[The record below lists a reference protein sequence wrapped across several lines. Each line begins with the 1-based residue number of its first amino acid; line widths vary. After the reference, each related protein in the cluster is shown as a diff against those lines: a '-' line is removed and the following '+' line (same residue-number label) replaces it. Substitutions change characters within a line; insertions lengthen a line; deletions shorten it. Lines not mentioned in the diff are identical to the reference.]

1 MTDADTRQ
9 RSAEFR
15 VCGLVPLFNNGDTVA
30 GVVAALR
37 IHVPTVIVVDDG
49 STDGGPARLATH
61 PDLSGLILVLHA
73 RNRGKGAAVQTGAA
87 RARAL
92 GFTHVLQ
99 MDADAQHDA
108 ADIPKFLAAS
118 RAEPLAVLAGER
130 LFDENAPGSSRFG
143 RRFGM
148 FWYDL
153 ETRHHPLTDTQCGYR
168 VYPLSLFDA
177 LPTMGPRMEFDVE
190 VLVRAVW
197 AGLPVRG
204 IPTHVRYGLPG
215 EHRSHFRP
223 FRDNVRMTWL
233 HTRLSL
239 GALVRSLPGGRRW
252 GTGRRV
258 SA

>member
-1 MTDADTRQ
+1 MTGTDASQ
-9 RSAEFR
+9 APAEFR
-15 VCGLVPLFNNGDTVA
+15 ICGLVPLFNNGDTVA

-37 IHVPTVIVVDDG
+37 VHVPTVIVVDDG
-49 STDGGPARLATH
+49 STDGGPSHLATH
-61 PDLSGLILVLHA
+61 PDLRGLILVLHD
-73 RNRGKGAAVQTGAA
+73 RNRGKGAAVQTGVV

-108 ADIPKFLAAS
+108 ADIPTFLAAS
-118 RAEPLAVLAGER
+118 HADPRAVLAGER
-130 LFDENAPGSSRFG
+130 IFDENAPGSSRFG
-143 RRFGM
+143 RKFGM

-168 VYPLSLFDA
+168 VYPLALFDA
-177 LPTMGPRMEFDVE
+177 LPAMGPRMEFDVE

-197 AGLPVRG
+197 AGFPVRG
-204 IPTHVRYGLPG
+204 IPTHVRYGRPG

-239 GALVRSLPGGRRW
+239 GALFRSLPGGRRW
-252 GTGRRV
+252 GTV
-258 SA
+258 V